1 MLPLRNL
8 EIFRA
13 VAETGNFTRAAER
26 LYLTQSAVSH
36 AVRELE
42 MQTGTVLLERGPK
55 RTNPTAAGALLLAE
69 AAPVLTACG
78 RLERRMGQLERS
90 APIRLVSC
98 ITIAANWLPE
108 ILRRF
113 QMQRPETAVQV
124 EVTSAAAALQTLREG
139 RADAVLLEG
148 VRPDGPFLCRPFS
161 KYSLAAFCAPEYPAA
176 GTQLDLEAFC
186 AERLLLREAGSA
198 VRDTL
203 DSALYLA
210 GRRAEPVW
218 TSVDSQALLFAAQA
232 GLGITVLPELLASA
246 AAAEGRLVRME
257 VEGLPLSNELLIV
270 CRIGQPVPEPLEA
283 LLEFTARCCAAE
295 EEAD

>member
-42 MQTGTVLLERGPK
+42 MQTGTVLLERGTK
-55 RTNPTAAGALLLAE
+55 RANPTAAGALLLAE

-148 VRPDGPFLCRPFS
+148 VRPDGPFRCRPFS

-176 GTQLDLEAFC
+176 QSGT
-186 AERLLLREAGSA
+186 RW
-198 VRDTL
+198 T
-203 DSALYLA
+203 ALCIWPAA
-210 GRRAEPVW
+210 GRNRSGPVSIPRLCCPRLRPDWESRYCRRSWLRPPLRRDGWFVWKWRA
-218 TSVDSQALLFAAQA
+218 
-232 GLGITVLPELLASA
+232 
-246 AAAEGRLVRME
+246 
-257 VEGLPLSNELLIV
+257 
-270 CRIGQPVPEPLEA
+270 CRFPMN
-283 LLEFTARCCAAE
+283 C
-295 EEAD
+295 